1 MIYTVTFNPA
11 LDYVVWLDSLLPGRI
26 NRARREAV
34 QYGGKGINV
43 STVLHNLGVD
53 NVALGFLAG
62 FTGRA
67 LEEGL
72 REAGLRT
79 DFIWLPQG
87 LTRINVKVKG
97 RDETEING
105 QGPAIGRRELLALQ
119 DKLDRLASGD
129 FLILSGSVP
138 DALSQDAY
146 EQILARLEDRGI
158 QFVVDAAG
166 PLLRSTLPY
175 HPFLIKPNRLEL
187 EELLG
192 ERLEDGDALHRGA
205 ARLRELGARNVLV
218 SLAEKG
224 SLLLDEAGG
233 CRQLPALRGTVR
245 NSVGAGDAMVAG
257 FLAGWLESG
266 DYGYAQR
273 LGTAAGSA
281 TAFTDGLATGKE
293 ILDLLRQL

>member
-11 LDYVVWLDSLLPGRI
+11 LDYVVWLDTLRPGRL
-26 NRARREAV
+26 NRAAREAL

-43 STVLHNLGVD
+43 STVLQNLGVD

-72 REAGLRT
+72 RAAGLRT

-97 RDETEING
+97 ADETEING

-119 DKLDRLASGD
+119 DKLDRLAPGD
-129 FLILSGSVP
+129 FLVLSGSVP
-138 DALSQDAY
+138 AALSQDAY
-146 EQILARLEDRGI
+146 EQVLARLEDRGI
-158 QFVVDAAG
+158 QFVVDAARA
-166 PLLRSTLPY
+166 LLRGALPY
-175 HPFLIKPNRLEL
+175 HPFLIKPNLLEL

-192 ERLEDGDALHRGA
+192 EKPDSDDALRRGA
-205 ARLRELGARNVLV
+205 GRLRAMGARNVLV
-218 SLAEKG
+218 SLGSGG

-233 CRQLPALRGTVR
+233 CRRLAAPRGTVR

-257 FLAGWLESG
+257 FLAGWLETG

-281 TAFTDGLATGKE
+281 TAFTDGLAAGAE
-293 ILDLLRQL
+293 ILDLLRQV

>member
-11 LDYVVWLDSLLPGRI
+11 LDYVVWLDALRPGQL
-26 NRARREAV
+26 NRASREALH
-34 QYGGKGINV
+34 YGGKGINV
-43 STVLHNLGVD
+43 STVLQHLGVD

-97 RDETEING
+97 TDETELNG
-105 QGPAIGRRELLALQ
+105 QGPAIGRRELEILR
-119 DKLDRLASGD
+119 DKLDRLAPGD
-129 FLILSGSVP
+129 FLVLSGSVP
-138 DALSQDAY
+138 AALSQDAY

-166 PLLRSTLPY
+166 ALLRGALPY
-175 HPFLIKPNRLEL
+175 HPFLIKPNLLEL

-192 ERLEDGDALHRGA
+192 ERPAGDDALRRGA
-205 ARLRELGARNVLV
+205 AKLRDMGARNVLV
-218 SLAEKG
+218 SLGGEG

-233 CRQLPALRGTVR
+233 CRRLAAPQGTVC

-257 FLAGWLESG
+257 FLAGWLETG
-266 DYGYAQR
+266 DYGYAHR

-281 TAFTDGLATGKE
+281 TAFTDGLATGEE
-293 ILDLLRQL
+293 ILALLRQL

>member
-11 LDYVVWLDSLLPGRI
+11 LDYVVWLDALRPGQL
-26 NRARREAV
+26 NRASREALH
-34 QYGGKGINV
+34 YGGKGINV
-43 STVLHNLGVD
+43 STVLQHLGVD

-97 RDETEING
+97 TDETELNG
-105 QGPAIGRRELLALQ
+105 QGPAIGRRELEILR
-119 DKLDRLASGD
+119 DKLDRLAPGD
-129 FLILSGSVP
+129 FLVLSGSVP
-138 DALSQDAY
+138 AALSQDAY

-166 PLLRSTLPY
+166 ALLRGALPY
-175 HPFLIKPNRLEL
+175 HPFLIKPNLLEL

-192 ERLEDGDALHRGA
+192 ERPAGDDALRRGA
-205 ARLRELGARNVLV
+205 AKLRDMGARNVLV
-218 SLAEKG
+218 SLGGEG

-233 CRQLPALRGTVR
+233 CRRLAAPQGTVC

-257 FLAGWLESG
+257 FLAGWLETG
-266 DYGYAQR
+266 DYGYAHR

-281 TAFTDGLATGKE
+281 TAFADGLATGEE
-293 ILDLLRQL
+293 ILALLRQL